1 MFLVGF
7 GLLMKPSRLKMMIM
21 TNEQKENIII
31 DYNNL
36 IHSII
41 CRYNIHGFTYEELYQ
56 EVITHLAFKLDNYD
70 SSKSKLSTYITLV
83 TKNKLNN
90 LYTNKRNVQEIPL
103 GGKED
108 VETYIEANYELSPI
122 EVEALAT
129 MKENID
135 KHEHK
140 EILNELINGH
150 NQQDVADKYGYTRE
164 WVNRIW
170 RGFVNEIKENVN
182 E

>member
-1 MFLVGF
+1 MGYVGI
-7 GLLMKPSRLKMMIM
+7 MIM

-41 CRYNIHGFTYEELYQ
+41 CRYNIFGFTYEELYQ
-56 EVITHLAFKLDNYD
+56 EVITHLANKLDNYD
-70 SSKSKLSTYITLV
+70 HSKSKLSTYITLV

-90 LYTNKRNVQEIPL
+90 LYTNKRNVQEIPF

-108 VETYIEANYELSPI
+108 VETHVEPDYELSPV

-140 EILNELINGH
+140 ELLNELINGY
-150 NQQDVADKYGYTRE
+150 NQQGVADKYGYTRE
-164 WVNRIW
+164 WVNKIW
-170 RGFVNEIKENVN
+170 RLFVNEVKESLDG
-182 E
+182 